1 MLLTLLTK
9 VQQSS
14 ILVEMRDEAREEKD
28 MKHVEGLKLLLKPS
42 AAPQDRLDEI
52 KREQVP
58 GELIWWASSWH
69 Y

>member
-1 MLLTLLTK
+1 LILGRSYLPLLIEA
-9 VQQSS
+9 QQSS

-28 MKHVEGLKLLLKPS
+28 MKHVEGLKLLLQPS

-58 GELIWWASSWH
+58 GKLS
-69 Y
+69 